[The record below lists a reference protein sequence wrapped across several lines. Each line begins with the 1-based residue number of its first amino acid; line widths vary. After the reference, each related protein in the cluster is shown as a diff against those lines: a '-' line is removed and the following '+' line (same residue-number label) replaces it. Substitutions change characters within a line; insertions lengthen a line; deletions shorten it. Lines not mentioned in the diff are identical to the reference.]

1 MDMARGSVYLV
12 GEVTMVKRLADWLE
26 KMSVASMA
34 VGLFQGVGYGV
45 FLGLACFA
53 ASLYLTKKGGQ
64 Q

>member
-1 MDMARGSVYLV
+1 
-12 GEVTMVKRLADWLE
+12 MVKRLADWLE